1 MTKNHFDTLQ
11 VHAGRNI
18 TPNGPCA
25 TPIAQTSAFHF
36 DSASQAANLFAL
48 KEFGNIYTR
57 LSNPTTDVLEQR
69 VAALEGGAAAV
80 ATSSGQAAQFLA
92 IQNLAGTGDNII
104 SSSSLYGGTYN
115 QFKIS
120 FAKLGIE
127 CRFAPVNDP
136 AAFEALIDNRTK
148 AIYIETIS
156 NSNFYI
162 PDFEAFD
169 KISKKYGVPIIVDNT
184 FGAGGYLCRPIEL
197 GAAIVTHS
205 ATKWIGGHGNSLA
218 GVVVDSGNFRWDN
231 GRFPQFTNP
240 SESYHGLSFWQ
251 SFGEG
256 SPTGNIAF
264 AVRARTEGLRDWGC
278 CLSPFNAFLI
288 LTGVETLSLRVERV
302 VNNALEL
309 ATWLKAH
316 PKVESVN
323 YPGLSDNPNYERA
336 KRYLTNG
343 FGGVL
348 SFAIKGSKEQASQF
362 VSHLNLISH
371 LTNVGDNKTL
381 ISHSASTTHSQMTPQ
396 ELRTAGIGESS
407 LRVSLGIEYIED
419 IKRDL
424 EDAFKSI

>member
-1 MTKNHFDTLQ
+1 MTNNHFDTLQ
-11 VHAGRNI
+11 VHAGRVI
-18 TPNGPCA
+18 SPNGPCT
-25 TPIAQTSAFHF
+25 TPIVQTSAFHF
-36 DSASQAANLFAL
+36 DSAAQAANLFSL

-92 IQNLAGTGDNII
+92 IQNIAGEGDNII

-120 FAKLGIE
+120 FTRLGIE
-127 CRFAPVNDP
+127 SRFAPVNDSS
-136 AAFEALIDNRTK
+136 AFEARIDNRTK
-148 AIYIETIS
+148 AIYIESIS

-162 PDFEAFD
+162 PDFEEFE

-218 GVVVDSGNFRWDN
+218 GIVVDSGKFRWDN
-231 GRFPQFTNP
+231 GRFPYFTNP
-240 SESYHGLSFWQ
+240 SESYHGVSFWE

-256 SPTGNIAF
+256 SATGNIAF
-264 AVRARTEGLRDWGC
+264 AVKARTEGLRDWGC

-309 ATWLKAH
+309 AKWLRAH

-323 YPGLSDNPNYERA
+323 YPGLIDNPNHERA

-348 SFAIKGSKEQASQF
+348 SFAIKGSKEQASQ
-362 VSHLNLISH
+362 VVTRLTLISH

-381 ISHSASTTHSQMTPQ
+381 ISHSASTTHSQMTPR
-396 ELRTAGIGESS
+396 ELQVAGIGESS
-407 LRVSLGIEYIED
+407 LRVSLGIEHIED

-424 EDAFKSI
+424 ESAFTAI